1 MIKKLLYQF
10 DTDPLPAVFDNVV
23 AYDGGADQITAYG
36 GVTAANVGGLV
47 EGAIFTRGPKD
58 KKNTAL
64 FIGGSSMAAGQA
76 LLGAVQAR
84 FFGKFRVSVMFDCN
98 GSNTTAAAA
107 VAWLAHGRTLRG
119 KRAVVLAGTGPVGQR
134 AAALLSSEGA
144 AVAITGRKLD
154 AVQAASAAIK
164 TRFGFDVE
172 PLAAATSEE
181 RAAAVDGARIGDHA
195 VAGGPMADTSHLG
208 AGGGCERHAA
218 GRHRGSVDGR
228 SRHREPRE
236 DLVRTPGV
244 RSVEACI
251 APRLHRPVVRT
262 ERSRPRRGGD
272 LCPRQDHGRK
282 ESAMTTAQN
291 CTASITDDSIDDFLD
306 GLASRDPTPG
316 GGSAAAIMGAMGAAL
331 VSMVCNVS
339 FGKKG
344 CDSAEPELR
353 EVCAQSEALRVR
365 LTGMVAQDVSAFD
378 ELMCAYKLPKD
389 TDEQKGLRSQA
400 IQSSLKRATEVPL
413 ACARDCAE
421 VIRLSRR
428 AGEHGYLGVISDA
441 GVGVSAAYAAAR
453 SAALNVYINAP
464 ALKDRAFAERALAEL
479 DGIMTS
485 CTAES
490 EAVYALVRAKL

>member
-1 MIKKLLYQF
+1 
-10 DTDPLPAVFDNVV
+10 
-23 AYDGGADQITAYG
+23 
-36 GVTAANVGGLV
+36 
-47 EGAIFTRGPKD
+47 
-58 KKNTAL
+58 
-64 FIGGSSMAAGQA
+64 
-76 LLGAVQAR
+76 
-84 FFGKFRVSVMFDCN
+84 
-98 GSNTTAAAA
+98 
-107 VAWLAHGRTLRG
+107 
-119 KRAVVLAGTGPVGQR
+119 
-134 AAALLSSEGA
+134 
-144 AVAITGRKLD
+144 
-154 AVQAASAAIK
+154 
-164 TRFGFDVE
+164 
-172 PLAAATSEE
+172 
-181 RAAAVDGARIGDHA
+181 
-195 VAGGPMADTSHLG
+195 
-208 AGGGCERHAA
+208 
-218 GRHRGSVDGR
+218 
-228 SRHREPRE
+228 
-236 DLVRTPGV
+236 
-244 RSVEACI
+244 
-251 APRLHRPVVRT
+251 
-262 ERSRPRRGGD
+262 
-272 LCPRQDHGRK
+272 
-282 ESAMTTAQN
+282 MTTAQN